1 MVPCFKH
8 YLKRA
13 ECMGSDSSGKESS
26 CESTASA
33 KGLGLGQWLF
43 QGVLQVHCCCGER
56 AKALEEPQSDGGE
69 NFEASFTL
77 GKLIGHGSFGKVYAC
92 QSSSNENL
100 CVKIVAT
107 SGHHGAHVAKLPK
120 EEKLELL
127 RLLNSL
133 DHPNIV
139 SYYQF
144 FQTTQAL
151 YIVMSRCQGPDLME
165 HMEASGDLS
174 MQAVKEISRM
184 MLLAIG
190 AVHSKGLMHRDIK
203 PENFRFKDS
212 AATTLQLL
220 DFGGAKVADETP
232 KAHSITGTLLY
243 AAPEVFKGFY
253 NRSCDL
259 WSCGIVIFLLVSGHL
274 PFQTSDVTMLRSMH
288 QDPVLMG
295 ECLFRGVRWLQAPNA
310 ARSLVR
316 GLLCV
321 KPSLRL
327 TAAAACE
334 HHWMQCCDKDSAETS
349 STEDQEK
356 DSVVS
361 PFESGSHDLK
371 RTPRSFA
378 WNLAAASDASDAE
391 SAFGGG
397 HEECS
402 WPDCVQEP
410 EGREQ
415 IMLHGT

>member
-1 MVPCFKH
+1 
-8 YLKRA
+8 
-13 ECMGSDSSGKESS
+13 MGSDSSGKESS

-127 RLLNSL
+127 R
-133 DHPNIV
+133 
-139 SYYQF
+139 
-144 FQTTQAL
+144 